1 MKKLFINTIGIALLL
16 CSNLSFSENQT
27 LNLGILSTFE
37 AFTGGGAISNAAG
50 ATINGDVGTHL
61 GIISGPYD
69 PNYKQ
74 YNADD
79 TTDQARKDLLRI
91 YIHLNDL
98 YVDYP
103 STHAPAFGGGETIT
117 PGVYS
122 IGGAG
127 SIGGALTLDGQGD
140 PNSFFIIKFNGAFTV
155 GAAAEVNLI
164 NGINPSNVFWIADGA
179 ISVAANANVKGTLF
193 SKTGAVGLGAG
204 VTLEGR
210 MLTMAGAITN
220 GTGASASQPEGD
232 ISIVIFCEMTCI
244 PASEVDV
251 LGVVSDYVLFTS
263 LGAVANTGISGVIGK
278 IGTNSGAISG
288 YTNGIHIG
296 SEHIA
301 DSDTA
306 LAKIDLD
313 NAYTALMDLPDT
325 NTSHTPAFGT
335 GETLFEGVYKI
346 EGAGSLAG
354 TITLDGDGDPD
365 AIFVFKFAGAFAVGA
380 QSKVILTNGARRCN
394 VFWLGGAGV
403 ATGAVNI
410 GAASQVKGNFISHGG
425 ASNSGANVFLGG
437 RQLSTGGAVNTN
449 AGTIYTTPECVGPM
463 AQADHF
469 NIDHDGNA
477 INCLAEEI
485 TISAHKADHTV
496 ETGYTGTITLS
507 TDTGNGDW
515 SYVRGGNA
523 DNLTNQN
530 NGAATYIF
538 GDTESG
544 SVILGLTNTVAETI
558 DIDVKEDPISGLSE
572 KSGEARDADD
582 LPLVYKAAGF
592 IFHDGSA
599 DKNDIGMQIAG
610 KPSDTGYGAQLN
622 LVIEAVNTDT
632 ETGACEAALTND
644 IEVKIGF
651 ECRSPSNCQRPLY
664 LGSGSASELI
674 PFTNAN
680 STVNYEGVSLNFGGT
695 DTGDSTANFVMNYPD
710 AGQIRL
716 HAEYTID
723 NTAPEPD
730 IVLQGSSNDFVSR
743 PFGFDLVVTDNQA
756 ATDSDGNVFRT
767 AGDPFEVVT
776 TAALWQAA
784 DDNDTEDGIPDNHN
798 DTAAGIA
805 SRDDLNNSITLGDNN
820 SYTGTPNFAEPLTL
834 SSALFAPNAGSN
846 PALAVTTAAWIGG
859 VHTSNV
865 RFDEVGIIEITARL
879 TNEYLDIDGGSGM
892 TETNKIASQSGYVGR
907 FIPNSFTVEVTD
919 SGQFVNSCTSGASAF
934 TYIGETFGFD
944 TPPAF
949 TVTAWNA
956 ADPVSITTNYRGSYR
971 KLDGTSITIA
981 DVTRDMTKE
990 GTDNTP
996 LNVEFIADNVKLTS
1010 PTTSENGT
1018 LDYTFGDDQFR
1029 YGPEDPNNAD
1039 FGKMANSEVLPFDA
1053 DIDLVLTQVVDGD
1066 AVETIFSPSIT
1077 FDVTGNQ
1084 LRFGQLQTGNVFGRE
1099 IDDLKMSMVVK
1110 YLNASG
1116 FFVINTDDNNCT
1128 QIDTGDLDV
1137 TLTPST
1143 STSIVSITNTPNEA
1157 GRHVD
1162 ITAPGNGNNDVVRVS
1177 PNLDTSV
1184 DKWLRYDW
1192 NNDGNFNNDPSST
1205 ATFGINKGNPVQIFM
1220 QQIYQ

>member
-1 MKKLFINTIGIALLL
+1 MTLAKRLLFILVLPVITGAQAALPPQLAPPLDELTIYSGAAITMGASSFVGGNIMVEAAATLGASTIVGGYIVSGAAVTLGATASVGGYITARDAGTIGADSTIGGSLTTGDAATLGANTIDGNIMVDGDLTAGAAILVGTKAVITGNLHSGAAASVDLGADAIVGGSAIAGTAL
-16 CSNLSFSENQT
+16 T
-27 LNLGILSTFE
+27 LGADAIVSGHAQAGTGAVALGVDAAVAGNARAGTSVTL
-37 AFTGGGAISNAAG
+37 AAG
-50 ATINGDVGTHL
+50 ASVG
-61 GIISGPYD
+61 G
-69 PNYKQ
+69 N
-74 YNADD
+74 
-79 TTDQARKDLLRI
+79 
-91 YIHLNDL
+91 
-98 YVDYP
+98 
-103 STHAPAFGGGETIT
+103 IT
-117 PGVYS
+117 PGSIEQFTNDPKEPIDDQSPQLLQLQAELAAMIAPATNQLPTAMTISTTLTKGVYHTTAITTTAGITLTFDGEGVEGHWLINS
-122 IGGAG
+122 DSFIAFGASTIIKLLNVTDNSTITWNAG
-127 SIGGALTLDGQGD
+127 SYTE
-140 PNSFFIIKFNGAFTV
+140 V
-155 GAAAEVNLI
+155 GASAELVGTFFAGSYILTGASTELK
-164 NGINPSNVFWIADGA
+164 GISDCGGMF
-179 ISVAANANVKGTLF
+179 TT
-193 SKTGAVGLGAG
+193 TGAV
-204 VTLEGR
+204 TL
-210 MLTMAGAITN
+210 
-220 GTGASASQPEGD
+220 
-232 ISIVIFCEMTCI
+232 
-244 PASEVDV
+244 
-251 LGVVSDYVLFTS
+251 
-263 LGAVANTGISGVIGK
+263 
-278 IGTNSGAISG
+278 
-288 YTNGIHIG
+288 
-296 SEHIA
+296 
-301 DSDTA
+301 
-306 LAKIDLD
+306 
-313 NAYTALMDLPDT
+313 
-325 NTSHTPAFGT
+325 
-335 GETLFEGVYKI
+335 
-346 EGAGSLAG
+346 
-354 TITLDGDGDPD
+354 
-365 AIFVFKFAGAFAVGA
+365 
-380 QSKVILTNGARRCN
+380 
-394 VFWLGGAGV
+394 
-403 ATGAVNI
+403 
-410 GAASQVKGNFISHGG
+410 G
-425 ASNSGANVFLGG
+425 ASNIIGTDGCADSP
-437 RQLSTGGAVNTN
+437 
-449 AGTIYTTPECVGPM
+449 AGP
-463 AQADHF
+463 DHF
-469 NIDHDGNA
+469 KIDHDGNA

-1205 ATFGINKGNPVQIFM
+1205 ATFGINEGNPVQIFM